1 MLVSIDLSLRS
12 SGVVVLDKDGSLVDF
27 MLVTPAVSDYRDEVL
42 LTYISNEIIDFVY
55 TLGIH
60 AIVIEGLSFNSFSSE
75 KDKIN
80 GNFWHLRC
88 ELAEEFPEVPIG
100 IIPVTSWRASVIPKA
115 DQKEIKKTS
124 DKEAIKKA
132 CVARLPEE
140 VRKRFTE
147 YLQENSHSKKGI
159 YDLTDAYWLG
169 QFRLSLDK

>member
-12 SGVVVLDKDGSLVDF
+12 SGVVVLNTEGSLVDF
-27 MLVTPAVSDYRDEVL
+27 MLVTPSVSGYKDEML
-42 LTYISNEIIDFVY
+42 LTYISNEIIDFIY
-55 TLGIH
+55 TREIN

-88 ELAEEFPEVPIG
+88 ELAEEFPDAPIG
-100 IIPVTSWRASVIPKA
+100 IIPVTSWRASVISKA
-115 DQKEIKKTS
+115 EQKEIKKVS
-124 DKEAIKKA
+124 DKDAVKKA

-140 VRKRFTE
+140 VLNRFTE
-147 YLQENSHSKKGI
+147 YLQENGHSKKGL